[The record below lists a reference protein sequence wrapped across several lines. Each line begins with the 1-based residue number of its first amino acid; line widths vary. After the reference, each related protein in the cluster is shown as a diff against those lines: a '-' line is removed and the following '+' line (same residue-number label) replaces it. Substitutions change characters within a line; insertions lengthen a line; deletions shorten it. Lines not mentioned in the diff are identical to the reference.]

1 MAKEVREGR
10 TVYWVDAEGMN
21 VPRKYIPEHDRLR
34 DEMVTEVFEDVQKL
48 HKELENLKETIREK
62 TSAYLD
68 KVADKYGEKWQGNA
82 QLLDFSGE
90 RSIEIKISKNIEF
103 DERLQ
108 IAKQK
113 IDNYIK
119 ELVKNSGR
127 DLVLLVNRAFRVDN
141 KGKVDVRQILGLK
154 QIAIDNPDW
163 QEAMQL
169 IDDAIK
175 VTNTRKYFNFRQR
188 NENGEWETV
197 TLNFS
202 AI

>member
-1 MAKEVREGR
+1 
-10 TVYWVDAEGMN
+10 
-21 VPRKYIPEHDRLR
+21 
-34 DEMVTEVFEDVQKL
+34 MVTEVFEDVQKL